1 MNKKILVILT
11 AALLLLS
18 ATACK
23 KDPGKTEDTTDAF
36 DTAETGSYI
45 VVGTDADGN
54 PVTSPVED
62 DTDASDIN
70 DSQFDPTE
78 ENPTFTDVTM
88 KVTVISHVGTVRTST
103 RIEDGNSI
111 GWPSE
116 GKILDATGE
125 SDNWYRVTYTNPTTG
140 EEQDCYIAKTVAADA
155 SVLDGFTAIED
166 GEEVEITVNTVNVRS
181 YPSTYTTNSIRG
193 NLKQGDKATR
203 VAVSDKWSRI
213 LFEVTSET
221 ETDEEGNPVVEIKQY
236 YVSNDCLKVIE
247 PATDAQ

>member
-1 MNKKILVILT
+1 MNKKLLVILT

-23 KDPGKTEDTTDAF
+23 KDPGKTEETTDAV
-36 DTAETGSYI
+36 DTSADTGSYI
-45 VVGTDADGN
+45 VVGTDDQGN

-62 DTDASDIN
+62 DTYEVNIGDT
-70 DSQFDPTE
+70 QFDPTE

-103 RIEDGNSI
+103 RIEDGNSV

-125 SDNWYRVTYTNPTTG
+125 SANWYRVTYPVNG
-140 EEQDCYIAKTVAADA
+140 EDQDCYIAKTVAADA
-155 SVLDGFTAIED
+155 SVLDNFTTIED

-181 YPSTYTTNSIRG
+181 YPSTSTTNSIRG
-193 NLKQGDKATR
+193 NLKLGDKVTR
-203 VAVSDKWSRI
+203 MAVSDKWSRI

-221 ETDEEGNPVVEIKQY
+221 ETDEEGNPAVEIKQY
-236 YVSNDCLKVIE
+236 YVSNDCLKVVE
-247 PATDAQ
+247 AADAQ

>member
-1 MNKKILVILT
+1 
-11 AALLLLS
+11 
-18 ATACK
+18 
-23 KDPGKTEDTTDAF
+23 
-36 DTAETGSYI
+36 
-45 VVGTDADGN
+45 
-54 PVTSPVED
+54 
-62 DTDASDIN
+62 
-70 DSQFDPTE
+70 
-78 ENPTFTDVTM
+78 
-88 KVTVISHVGTVRTST
+88 
-103 RIEDGNSI
+103 
-111 GWPSE
+111 
-116 GKILDATGE
+116 
-125 SDNWYRVTYTNPTTG
+125 
-140 EEQDCYIAKTVAADA
+140 
-155 SVLDGFTAIED
+155 VLDGFTAIED